1 MSTFNYESTEN
12 KNQYLIGLDLGTTA
26 IKGVLMSVDGTIA
39 SRGNKKMEYER
50 LDKVVVQFDG
60 EHFFE
65 IVADLINDLV
75 GQLPIGTSVIGLSM
89 ASASGNTMLI
99 DNTDKPL
106 IPAISWMDQ
115 RVVDEVEKV
124 LGEYEVNNV
133 HQIAG
138 WPFNRMFPLSHLSWL
153 KYHKPALLQQT
164 HRVCMTTDYVNY
176 MLTGNW
182 GIDPSTATTF
192 YLQDQVN
199 ENWYL
204 PYLKQ
209 LGIPTS
215 KLPPILPSGT
225 VLGTITEEAA
235 KKTGLLQGTPVVLGA
250 FDHPCAAR
258 GSGVFHEG
266 QMLISCGT
274 SWVGFYPVK
283 NRQIAIQ
290 QNMLIDP
297 FLNPNGEWGAM
308 FSLAAIGES
317 VDKLVRRY
325 ISDEADRYIEF
336 DRLSAMARSGANGL
350 FINPLSVQPIPN
362 IDKFAKED
370 IARAIMEGTVYLL
383 KVKADNLCEVGINA
397 TSAVMVGGPSETYPW
412 PQILSDIM
420 GMQLSVINGSCAGAV
435 GAAVLAGIGVGIFE
449 NEKDAFNK
457 LDFEEKT
464 ISPNQSLHMEYER
477 LYQQFLRVQLN

>member
-1 MSTFNYESTEN
+1 
-12 KNQYLIGLDLGTTA
+12 
-26 IKGVLMSVDGTIA
+26 
-39 SRGNKKMEYER
+39 
-50 LDKVVVQFDG
+50 
-60 EHFFE
+60 
-65 IVADLINDLV
+65 
-75 GQLPIGTSVIGLSM
+75 
-89 ASASGNTMLI
+89 
-99 DNTDKPL
+99 
-106 IPAISWMDQ
+106 
-115 RVVDEVEKV
+115 
-124 LGEYEVNNV
+124 
-133 HQIAG
+133 
-138 WPFNRMFPLSHLSWL
+138 PFNRMFPLSHLSWL
-153 KYHKPALLQQT
+153 KCHKPALLEKA
-164 HRVCMTTDYVNY
+164 HFICMTTDYVNY
-176 MLTGNW
+176 RLTGNW

-199 ENWYL
+199 GKWYL
-204 PYLKQ
+204 PYLNL

-215 KLPPILPSGT
+215 KLPPILPSST